1 MVLRVLVGGLEC
13 THFIVSHSTMRY
25 APRHA
30 VRLDPPLLRVR
41 GMKRPCSVRGMR
53 SGLTRPYSVRG
64 MKRPCSVRGMRSLLL
79 PTAPYCSLLLPTAPY
94 CSLRSSCGRHAVV
107 MRSSCGRHALRLDP
121 PLLRKGHELLRHEL
135 LRHELLRH
143 ELLRHELL
151 RHELLRLDPPLLRRG
166 YVTYESCCLKG
177 GILCVSV
184 GVFVYSVVIHQS
196 STSVDPPSQNHNDG
210 CVSSESSIQN
220 NESINSVV
228 IEGKNA
234 QFIPA
239 LFIYSYELVSKFCD
253 DSYSLYLCRFRVFL
267 WRCPSHSYIST
278 SPRSSASS
286 KSNPS
291 FTCDLFR
298 TSRNDNIL

>member
-53 SGLTRPYSVRG
+53 S
-64 MKRPCSVRGMRSLLL
+64 
-79 PTAPYCSLLLPTAPY
+79 LLLPTAPY

-121 PLLRKGHELLRHEL
+121 PLLRKG
-135 LRHELLRH
+135 H